1 MLYIPSLIFYTIPIG
16 LNMASS
22 FLIIAKENTR
32 NEFLSWFTENNRL
45 ASIFTI
51 LAGID
56 IELLSVLHSNLAGF
70 KYFQAPFSDSAK
82 SIIFWVAFTNIFV
95 EDIPQF
101 IIQILFRMKSITFDI
116 IPIITLI
123 SSAIT
128 LTINIISRSHQSIN
142 YIRDKRRTRR
152 VFHS

>member
-1 MLYIPSLIFYTIPIG
+1 
-16 LNMASS
+16 MASS

-56 IELLSVLHSNLAGF
+56 VELLSVLHSNLAGF

-101 IIQILFRMKSITFDI
+101 IIQ
-116 IPIITLI
+116 
-123 SSAIT
+123 
-128 LTINIISRSHQSIN
+128 
-142 YIRDKRRTRR
+142 
-152 VFHS
+152 VF

>member
-1 MLYIPSLIFYTIPIG
+1 MLYFPSLIFYTVPIG

-22 FLIIAKENTR
+22 FLIIAKKNT
-32 NEFLSWFTENNRL
+32 L

-70 KYFQAPFSDSAK
+70 RYFQAPFSDSAK
-82 SIIFWVAFTNIFV
+82 SIKFWVAFTNIFLK
-95 EDIPQF
+95 IF
-101 IIQILFRMKSITFDI
+101 LNLSLRMKSITFDI
-116 IPIITLI
+116 IPIVTLI

-128 LTINIISRSHQSIN
+128 LTINIIIETFIF
-142 YIRDKRRTRR
+142 Y
-152 VFHS
+152 